1 MMDIKR
7 LDFVANYTYKVNAN
21 TYYPIYSYDKY
32 DKISGMYTNLVIT
45 KTAQEVYAEIQAKIQ
60 EYNTT
65 TTTTTKKTVDALTKE
80 NAQLWD
86 TVSYLLI
93 AGNYIN

>member
-1 MMDIKR
+1 
-7 LDFVANYTYKVNAN
+7 
-21 TYYPIYSYDKY
+21 
-32 DKISGMYTNLVIT
+32 MYTNLVIT
-45 KTAQEVYAEIQAKIQ
+45 KTAQDVYAEIQAKIQ
-60 EYNTT
+60 EYS
-65 TTTTTKKTVDALTKE
+65 TTTTTKKTVDGLTKE